1 MAEVSMTQG
10 SPDQRPVFGAAP
22 SATLKS
28 AVGPHLQGG
37 PPENNVARE
46 TGGYSPVMAM
56 NADCDETSNFGHP
69 SLR

>member
-37 PPENNVARE
+37 PEE
-46 TGGYSPVMAM
+46 TTWRGKLGDTLHLWP
-56 NADCDETSNFGHP
+56 
-69 SLR
+69 